1 MININ
6 INLKINAALTQ
17 HFDLTSFFHDTL
29 YKMTSTNIAIVGAGL
44 SGLTLAL
51 ALHKQGIPCTVYES
65 RNASLDIGGAIM
77 LSPNAL
83 RVLDA
88 VDIYKTIKPLGFNFT
103 SLNFYT
109 DKPLDSY
116 EFGDC
121 QKYEYDALRIY
132 RYELIDALLSAIKV
146 NQIPIEYGKKFVRV
160 LSESEKSVTWEFE
173 DGTTG
178 HAACLVGADGIHSR
192 VRKYLYPDL
201 EPQFTKAVGVTAAVP
216 TNQLVIPESYDMP
229 LTIMNPKHGAFVIAP
244 QLTDGSEVLIGKQKR
259 AGELDREG
267 WNKLLNNKQWCVDF
281 LREGAEDFP
290 EIVQTAVSNIP
301 LNKINLWPFYVVPKL
316 DTWASKHSRVVILGD
331 AAHAIPPTAGQGVN
345 QAFEDVYTYA
355 LILAKCPENDLEHGL
370 KAWQQGRQ
378 GRVDRVL
385 ELNAQIDARRMPRAS
400 GSVATELENKP
411 FDLAWLYSPNFEDLV
426 DGWLEKGSSA

>member
-1 MININ
+1 
-6 INLKINAALTQ
+6 
-17 HFDLTSFFHDTL
+17 
-29 YKMTSTNIAIVGAGL
+29 MTSTTVAIIGAGL

-51 ALHKQGIPCTVYES
+51 ALHKQGIPCTIYES

-88 VDIYKTIKPLGFNFT
+88 VDIYKTIKPLGFEFK
-103 SLNFYT
+103 SLHFYT
-109 DKPLDSY
+109 DRPLDSY
-116 EFGDC
+116 EFGDR

-132 RYELIDALLSAIKV
+132 RYELIDALLSAVKKE
-146 NQIPIEYGKKFVRV
+146 QIPVQYGKKFVKV
-160 LSESEKSVTWEFE
+160 LSETETSVTWEFE

-201 EPQFTKAVGVTAAVP
+201 EPRFTNSVGVTAAVP
-216 TNQLVIPESYDMP
+216 TKQLVIPQSYNMP

-259 AGELDREG
+259 AGEIDRDG
-267 WNKLLNNKQWCVDF
+267 WNKLLNDKQWCVNF

-301 LNKINLWPFYVVPKL
+301 LNKINLWPFYVVPTL
-316 DTWASKHSRVVILGD
+316 DKWASKHSRVVILGD

-355 LILAKCPENDLEHGL
+355 LILAKCREKNLHHGL
-370 KAWQQGRQ
+370 KVWQQGRQ
-378 GRVDRVL
+378 GRVDQVL
-385 ELNAQIDARRMPRAS
+385 ELNAQIDARRLPRGPGQA
-400 GSVATELENKP
+400 ATELESKP
-411 FDLAWLYSPNFEDLV
+411 FDLAWLYSPNFEELV
-426 DGWLEKGSSA
+426 DGWLEQDSTA

>member
-1 MININ
+1 MSISRIGKNQHVDHSARVELMILTSEAVYLKGCSFPKVILININ

-17 HFDLTSFFHDTL
+17 HCDPTSFFHDTL
-29 YKMTSTNIAIVGAGL
+29 YKMTSANIAIVGAGL

-132 RYELIDALLSAIKV
+132 RYELIDALLSTIKV

-160 LSESEKSVTWEFE
+160 LSETEKSVTWEFE

-216 TNQLVIPESYDMP
+216 TNQLIIPESYDMP

-259 AGELDREG
+259 TGELDREG
-267 WNKLLNNKQWCVDF
+267 
-281 LREGAEDFP
+281 
-290 EIVQTAVSNIP
+290 
-301 LNKINLWPFYVVPKL
+301 
-316 DTWASKHSRVVILGD
+316 
-331 AAHAIPPTAGQGVN
+331 
-345 QAFEDVYTYA
+345 
-355 LILAKCPENDLEHGL
+355 
-370 KAWQQGRQ
+370 
-378 GRVDRVL
+378 
-385 ELNAQIDARRMPRAS
+385 
-400 GSVATELENKP
+400 
-411 FDLAWLYSPNFEDLV
+411 
-426 DGWLEKGSSA
+426 